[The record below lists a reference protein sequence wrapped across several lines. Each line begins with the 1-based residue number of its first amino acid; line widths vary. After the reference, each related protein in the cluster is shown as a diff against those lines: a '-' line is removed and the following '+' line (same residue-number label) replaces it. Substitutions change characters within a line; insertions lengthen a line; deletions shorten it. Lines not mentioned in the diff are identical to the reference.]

1 MNVTGTAT
9 LSAPRDRVWSALQD
23 PAVLVRTIP
32 GCERLEEIGP
42 DAYRMTVTAGVASI
56 RGRYDGEVRLTDQ
69 VPPSTFVLKARGA
82 GGPGTVD
89 ATVRV
94 ALSEDGADRTSLSY
108 DADAVVGGMIAG
120 VGQRMLASV
129 AKKTAGEF
137 FTAVD
142 DVLSGRAAAPVAALA
157 VAEGTAFATPSG
169 GVYEA
174 PPRVRPLASPALV
187 LGSAVVGALIA
198 LAGVIVGWLI
208 A

>member
-1 MNVTGTAT
+1 MKVTGTAT
-9 LSAPRDRVWSALQD
+9 LSASRDRVWSALQD

-69 VPPSTFVLKARGA
+69 VPPSAFVLKARGA

-94 ALSEDGADRTSLSY
+94 ALSEDGADQTSLFY

-142 DVLSGRAAAPVAALA
+142 DVLSGRAAAPVAAPA
-157 VAEGTAFATPSG
+157 AAEGTAYATPSG
-169 GVYEA
+169 GVYMT
-174 PPRVRPLASPALV
+174 PQRVRQLASPALV

-198 LAGVIVGWLI
+198 LAGVVLGWLI

>member
-1 MNVTGTAT
+1 MKVTGTAM

-69 VPPSTFVLKARGA
+69 VPPSTFVLQARGA

-94 ALSEDGADRTSLSY
+94 ALSEDGADRTGLSY
-108 DADAVVGGMIAG
+108 DADAAVGGVIAG

-142 DVLSGRAAAPVAALA
+142 DVLSGRAAAPVAAPA
-157 VAEGTAFATPSG
+157 AAEEAAYGTPSG
-169 GVYEA
+169 GVYVT
-174 PPRVRPLASPALV
+174 PQRVRQLVSPALV

-198 LAGVIVGWLI
+198 LAGVLVGWLI